1 MNDPD
6 LPYFIAIFV
15 IVTVVVG
22 LLFRAGGFH

>member
-1 MNDPD
+1 MDAD

-22 LLFRAGGFH
+22 LLFRAAGLY

>member
-15 IVTVVVG
+15 TVTIVVG
-22 LLFRAGGFH
+22 LLFRAAGFH